1 MKGYSV
7 LLFVPAKHEKSGKP
21 DLNRRP
27 QVPQTCTLTN
37 CAIAR
42 FYKKDMFDINDELL
56 LCQVHACH
64 HAEHPTMK
72 KLFRIKTYGLFFL
85 IPLIL
90 PSYRTQAAVYA

>member
-64 HAEHPTMK
+64 HAGQGREMVS
-72 KLFRIKTYGLFFL
+72 
-85 IPLIL
+85 PLPKRNRLGKID
-90 PSYRTQAAVYA
+90 